1 MRRRIQVRYGVGV
14 LQYTG
19 YSGNISSNGLMLRA
33 LRVFEPGT
41 VLELEVLIDEKSYR
55 VKGKVRWARE
65 GDVRLLQTGRVGMG
79 IRFVAPPAEFL
90 EAVKAMDVAAPRAGV
105 SS

>member
-79 IRFVAPPAEFL
+79 IKFVAPPAEFL
-90 EAVKAMDVAAPRAGV
+90 EAVKAMDVAAPSAGV